1 MGVFIILLLDNKLM
15 HHQYSRM
22 VNHAALAA
30 TFVAITLFLI
40 KFLAWWNTGSVSM
53 LAGLVDSLVDIAASI
68 TNLLIIRYSLQPADE
83 EHTFGH
89 GKAESL
95 AALAQSMFVA
105 GSALF
110 LLLTGIHHLAKPTT
124 MQYPIFGI
132 IIAFVALIFT
142 LMLVI
147 FQKWVIHKTYSQAVQ
162 ADMIHYKSDILVYGA
177 IITALL
183 LSSYG
188 LKWADALF
196 ALLIGIWILYSAL
209 NMGYQAIQSLLDRA
223 LPNEEIEKIISL
235 VNSWPGVIRIN
246 KLRTRQSGQTRFI
259 QLHLEMDNDLTL
271 SKVHHITTQ
280 VEKTL
285 LKYFPSSD
293 IIIRQD
299 PYLVRSI
306 DKNPHINN

>member
-1 MGVFIILLLDNKLM
+1 MN
-15 HHQYSRM
+15 HQYSRM
-22 VNHAALAA
+22 VNNVLLAA
-30 TFVAITLFLI
+30 TLLAITLFLI

-53 LAGLVDSLVDIAASI
+53 LAGLVDSLLDIAASI
-68 TNLLIIRYSLQPADE
+68 TNLLIVRYSLQPADE

-95 AALAQSMFVA
+95 AALTQSMFVA

-110 LLLTGIHHLAKPTT
+110 LVLTGIHHLAKPTTT

-132 IIAFVALIFT
+132 IIAFLALIFT
-142 LMLVI
+142 LILVI
-147 FQKWVIHKTYSQAVQ
+147 FQQWVIYKTYSQAVQ
-162 ADMIHYKSDILVYGA
+162 ASMIHYKSDILVYGA

-209 NMGYQAIQSLLDRA
+209 KMGYQAIQSLLDRA
-223 LPNEEIEKIISL
+223 LPNEEIEKIINL
-235 VNSWPGVIRIN
+235 VTSWPGVIGIH

-259 QLHLEMDNDLTL
+259 QLHLEMDDYLTL
-271 SKVHHITTQ
+271 IQVHHITTQ
-280 VEKTL
+280 VEQTL
-285 LKYFPSSD
+285 LKHFPNSD

-299 PYLVRSI
+299 PYLVISR
-306 DKNPHINN
+306 DQINTLINK